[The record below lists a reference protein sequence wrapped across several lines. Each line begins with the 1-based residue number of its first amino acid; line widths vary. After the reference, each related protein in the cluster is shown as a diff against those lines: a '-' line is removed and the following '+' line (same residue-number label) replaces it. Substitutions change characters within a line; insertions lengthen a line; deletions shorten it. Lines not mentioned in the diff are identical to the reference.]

1 MNVPLMR
8 LPIAAAAASLLF
20 NANAFAATPY
30 SFSDHPSQDGR
41 CIGDHGVGDVDRSE
55 KACLKQVGELARRV
69 GPGLQ
74 LKFRNGKTR
83 IYLNEEAKC
92 QSDSADGCIKY
103 QLTGYFPEHDLILIE
118 VNSWEGVSWLLIWAN
133 TGDDTEI
140 VSPPHYSP
148 DRRWLASVASGEG
161 PSGPP
166 NGMDVVPSTPHPS
179 LKAWHYR
186 TPDDGQW
193 LYEFVGWEG
202 DSLVKLLASSLRT
215 PQRSIPSF
223 IEHRNGEWHLR
234 EPQ

>member
-1 MNVPLMR
+1 MADASATMVSAILIAPRKLVWNR
-8 LPIAAAAASLLF
+8 L
-20 NANAFAATPY
+20 ANW
-30 SFSDHPSQDGR
+30 Q
-41 CIGDHGVGDVDRSE
+41 
-55 KACLKQVGELARRV
+55 RV

-92 QSDSADGCIKY
+92 QSDDADGCIKY

-118 VNSWEGVSWLLIWAN
+118 VSYWEGVSWLLIWAN
-133 TGDDTEI
+133 AGDETEI
-140 VSPPHYSP
+140 VAPPHYSP

-166 NGMDVVPSTPHPS
+166 DGMDVVPSTPNAS
-179 LKAWHYR
+179 LKGWHYR

-193 LYEFVGWEG
+193 LYEFAGWDG
-202 DSLVKLLASSLRT
+202 SSRIKLLASSLRA
-215 PQRSIPSF
+215 PQRSVPTS
-223 IEHRNGEWHLR
+223 IERRDGEWHLR